1 MSYTK
6 GKWVIE
12 QKKAFSFSEIS
23 CDSKTI
29 CNVYSFA
36 VGEEAN
42 ANANL
47 ICSAPALLE
56 ALEAYMQAN
65 KNLGIYGYADKEI
78 LRAARDDFFHA
89 EKAALA
95 AIALARGN
103 S

>member
-47 ICSAPALLE
+47 ICAAPALLE
-56 ALEAYMQAN
+56 ALELI
-65 KNLGIYGYADKEI
+65 KEKLGAIYDMTLSDEDIAKID
-78 LRAARDDFFHA
+78 
-89 EKAALA
+89 A